1 MAQQDSSERPE
12 VERPEPPQGDW
23 LFKLHDEI
31 LGPVPSTEIIE
42 RMYTG
47 EVDESTPIS
56 LEEGDWTS
64 IQAVGAFHPF
74 LYDAKAKIRQQ
85 QARLEAEQAARKR
98 RVRNMINVAI
108 GAVALVI
115 VSFMASYF
123 IIVSRPWKGED
134 VMRAWAG
141 KHVPLL
147 MISSA
152 RADTAD
158 TADDSVDEETGG
170 INIDR
175 ILIDDAPTLVAIKSP
190 SRSKKRK
197 RTGKKK
203 ATVDRPK
210 DTRPK
215 DGKTKPPDTKTAS
228 VGRLSNEEITSVVY
242 ARSNLNRLYSCIR
255 SEIRR
260 KTELP
265 EVITLDFT
273 IDNSGRVSQVRM
285 DNIKLDGSSL
295 HRCFRQKLT
304 SLRFRSYAGQV
315 RNITIPFK
323 IGS

>member
-12 VERPEPPQGDW
+12 VERPEPPSGDW
-23 LFKLHDEI
+23 LFRLHDEI

-42 RMYTG
+42 RMLTG

-56 LEEGDWTS
+56 LEEGDWTT

-74 LYDAKAKIRQQ
+74 LYDAKAKIRQR

-108 GAVALVI
+108 GAIALVI
-115 VSFMASYF
+115 ISFMASYF

-134 VMRAWAG
+134 VMRAWAT

-152 RADTAD
+152 RAGTNA
-158 TADDSVDEETGG
+158 TADDSADEETGG

-197 RTGKKK
+197 RTGKRK
-203 ATVDRPK
+203 ATPDRPK

-215 DGKTKPPDTKTAS
+215 DSKKKPDTKTAM

-265 EVITLDFT
+265 DVITLDFT
-273 IDNSGRVSQVRM
+273 INNSGRVSQVRM

-295 HRCFRQKLT
+295 HRCFRQKLN
-304 SLRFRSYAGQV
+304 SLKFRSYAGQV